1 MRTSYDIIVV
11 GGGHAGTEAALAAA
25 RMGADTLLLTH
36 NLDQLGQMSCNP
48 AIGGIG
54 KSHLV
59 KEIDAMGGAMAQAAD
74 AAGIHYRV
82 LNQSK
87 GPAVWAT
94 RAQADRALYR
104 QAIREIIDHQDHL
117 YTFQQPVNDLL
128 VEGSRVVGVETAL
141 GLQFHAQSVILTV
154 GTFLGGRIHIGQQ
167 QFSGGRAGDP
177 AAQAL
182 ANRLRALPLR
192 IGRLKTGT
200 PPRLDARTID
210 FSKLEAQG
218 SVAPLPRLSSR
229 QASYDQPK
237 QIPCYVAYTNPKT
250 HDIIRQSLSLSAMY
264 SGQIEGTGP
273 RYCPSIED
281 KINRFD
287 RDQHRIFMEPEGLRV
302 NEVYP
307 NGISTS
313 LPLEVQD
320 AFLRSIK
327 GLEHVHMLRPA
338 YAIEYDYLDPRDLHY
353 SLESK
358 ILKSLFLAGQI
369 NGTTGYEEAAAQ
381 GLMAGIN
388 AVMQLRGQPA
398 VLLGRHESYIGV
410 LIDDLVTR
418 GTQEPYRMF
427 TSRAEHRLLLREDN
441 ADFRLS
447 EKAYQ
452 WGVLPEKDYRF
463 FKEKLIKIK
472 ALQDKIAKKRFKDH
486 GDDALFIQKLT
497 GQTLSKSATLEDLLK
512 RPEID
517 GESLIRALALE
528 SDRSIIHFVQS
539 EIKYAGYI
547 KRQALVIEKQAK
559 LSQVLIPSNFD
570 YEAIGALSNEVREKL
585 KKAQPQTIAQAQQI
599 SGVTP
604 SAIAVLL
611 VHLKRH
617 ASTGAAS

>member
-281 KINRFD
+281 KIHRFD

-452 WGVLPEKDYRF
+452 WGVLPEKEYRF
-463 FKEKLIKIK
+463 FKEKQERTE
-472 ALQDKIAKKRFKDH
+472 ALQDKIAKKRFQNH
-486 GDDALFIQKLT
+486 GEDALFIERIT
-497 GQTLSKSATLEDLLK
+497 GQTLRKPATLEDLLK
-512 RPEID
+512 RPDVD
-517 GESLIRALALE
+517 GEALIRALALE
-528 SDRSIIHFVQS
+528 TDRSIIHFVQS